1 MVLKDAEKW
10 HPGLKEEV
18 KDKETGE
25 TQVKPVDFEKYML
38 RSIWRAVTT
47 LTRGERYDP
56 EKPPVITNVGVD
68 PHTGETTENTP
79 FTDEAIKKR
88 IGESSGEEDAQRKEL
103 ADQWMGAFL
112 DKAGMEVYDARTRG
126 EPLDMLRKKYGDEAV
141 AERHKMVDD
150 LLPYFRKWI
159 SSGYEMPSE
168 AGGTMP
174 KLTTPAKNV
183 LPIRKILTTNEKR
196 FLRQFTAGMS
206 PEQAQAAHVIY
217 RARRGGLR
225 IEDIAGHDALPAG
238 YKYIHQT
245 RPLSSAM
252 SKAAQKFSQKTGND
266 VWTGIEPRRKGEER
280 QVRQVYIPEIEHHA
294 GIEQF
299 MRPKLVEAGLPEAA
313 MKVLQ
318 QTMMGTRM
326 PKRLHEDKELTKLAE
341 QKYLTDRAKY
351 GKNAGRKPTS
361 AKSLVNTAREA
372 FKRWLPEYFESVE
385 RPDLAQAYRE
395 KYDVKRAQRSGAA
408 ATTLGKRERMS
419 PEERRKGVQRANK
432 MGVAAL
438 RSREKK
444 TPIDREP
451 LKLDTLPEKLERA
464 FTEVRRGRSNEDLK
478 YGKDRARLAMAIVA
492 GKLEGETVPQILKKP
507 EVARI
512 VATPGLFRRSEGQRT
527 DAMNLA
533 STTALWNAVALPI
546 IQEHSPALY
555 TLLTKHYKNFRKE
568 HYPLSQVPEVVEP
581 E

>member
-1 MVLKDAEKW
+1 MK
-10 HPGLKEEV
+10 
-18 KDKETGE
+18 
-25 TQVKPVDFEKYML
+25 
-38 RSIWRAVTT
+38 RST
-47 LTRGERYDP
+47 
-56 EKPPVITNVGVD
+56 
-68 PHTGETTENTP
+68 
-79 FTDEAIKKR
+79 
-88 IGESSGEEDAQRKEL
+88 
-103 ADQWMGAFL
+103 
-112 DKAGMEVYDARTRG
+112 
-126 EPLDMLRKKYGDEAV
+126 
-141 AERHKMVDD
+141 ERHKMVDD

-168 AGGTMP
+168 AAGTMP

-225 IEDIAGHDALPAG
+225 IEDIAGHDELPAG

-252 SKAAQKFSQKTGND
+252 SKAAQKFSRETGND

-318 QTMMGTRM
+318 QTMMGTAM
-326 PKRLHEDKELTKLAE
+326 PKRLHDDKELLKIAE
-341 QKYLTDRAKY
+341 KKYLTDRAKY

-372 FKRWLPEYFESVE
+372 FKKWLPEYFESVE

-395 KYDVKRAQRSGAA
+395 KYDVKKAQRSGRQRPRLARGSGCRRKSA
-408 ATTLGKRERMS
+408 GRAS
-419 PEERRKGVQRANK
+419 QQANRKGV
-432 MGVAAL
+432 AAI

-451 LKLDTLPEKLERA
+451 LKLDTLPEKLESSFQRSPPRP
-464 FTEVRRGRSNEDLK
+464 EQRGSRVWQ
-478 YGKDRARLAMAIVA
+478 GPGALAMAIVA

-533 STTALWNAVALPI
+533 STTALWNAVALPMI
-546 IQEHSPALY
+546 KEHSPALY
-555 TLLTKHYKNFRKE
+555 ALLTKHYKELQEAILPVVADSRKS
-568 HYPLSQVPEVVEP
+568 LNPELIASSSLLQRSRRLRRNQT
-581 E
+581 